1 MVYYPKLEAL
11 RELLVSADDRAD
23 LDPMYVNKITVEFM
37 MRVNHLIEEGA

>member
-1 MVYYPKLEAL
+1 MNYYPKLEAL

-23 LDPMYVNKITVEFM
+23 LDPMYVNKITVEVM